1 MIRAFLDTNVVVY
14 AYDRSEPE
22 KRRRAIEILGV
33 GGPQLVVS
41 TQVMAEFFVV
51 VTRKLSPPLDLDSAA
66 AVVADLKEF
75 EVITTDAQLV
85 ERSISTS
92 REHQLSLWDA
102 LIVEAAVLGGCDVLY
117 TEDLS
122 EGATIRGV
130 EVVNPF
136 RS

>member
-33 GGPQLVVS
+33 GGPQLAVS